1 MSDQI
6 IICCPHCQG
15 ESSVDAASAGQVV
28 SCPHCS
34 GKLTVPDAPE
44 VVSQELPILQ
54 SPVLPEPPM
63 PQSPL
68 PPVPQS
74 QLPPVPQSP
83 LPPVPQSPPAFQGGQ
98 GVSPMIIETLTRTR
112 GWVRFFSILGF
123 IACGLLALGGLGI
136 VMLGESTFGSG
147 YGYGPDRGT
156 LILIGLLYLG
166 GAVLYFYPSLRLTQ
180 YANRISTLE
189 QSHSEQDLL
198 SALEMQR
205 SFWAMVGIMAIV
217 TISIYLLVIV
227 VAIGGLL

>member
-1 MSDQI
+1 M
-6 IICCPHCQG
+6 
-15 ESSVDAASAGQVV
+15 DAASAGQVV

-44 VVSQELPILQ
+44 VVTQEPPMLQ

-74 QLPPVPQSP
+74 QVPPVPQSQ

-98 GVSPMIIETLTRTR
+98 GVSPMLIKTLTRTR

-123 IACGLLALGGLGI
+123 IACGLLALAGLGI
-136 VMLGESTFGSG
+136 VMVGESSFGSG

-180 YANRISTLE
+180 YANRITTLE

-227 VAIGGLL
+227 VAIGGML

>member
-1 MSDQI
+1 MLI
-6 IICCPHCQG
+6 
-15 ESSVDAASAGQVV
+15 
-28 SCPHCS
+28 
-34 GKLTVPDAPE
+34 K
-44 VVSQELPILQ
+44 
-54 SPVLPEPPM
+54 
-63 PQSPL
+63 
-68 PPVPQS
+68 
-74 QLPPVPQSP
+74 
-83 LPPVPQSPPAFQGGQ
+83 
-98 GVSPMIIETLTRTR
+98 TLTRTR

-123 IACGLLALGGLGI
+123 IACGLLALAGLGI
-136 VMLGESTFGSG
+136 VMVGESSFGSG

-180 YANRISTLE
+180 YANRITTLE

-227 VAIGGLL
+227 VAIGGML